1 MPSSYYKGHYIS
13 VIPLPD
19 KSGTSSCIS
28 CVEIRYKRDRAP
40 SVRLLLDE
48 SFSTTRAASARGLA
62 KGKEWVDQRLAH
74 KHTPSEASGEWMP
87 IRLRVKSWLASLV

>member
-1 MPSSYYKGHYIS
+1 MPTLYYKGYYVS

-19 KSGTSSCIS
+19 KSGASSCIS
-28 CVEIRYKRDRAP
+28 CVEIRYKRDRTP

-48 SFSTTRAASARGLA
+48 SFSTTKTANARGLA
-62 KGKEWVDQRLAH
+62 KGKQWVDQRLAH
-74 KHTPSEASGEWMP
+74 KHTRSGASGEWMP